1 MINPCRL
8 WLMSMVWRVLW
19 SVAHPVGVCYCPFTG
34 DSCAHHWTGQ
44 RECVIYFLFFFI
56 LFEVLV
62 NVKEG
67 TSGPEEIWIPLSL
80 WTGDG
85 GRDLQQS
92 WGREPTDWPQAVAA
106 WWWEILGLMACRPAP
121 QSMACQFLWLS
132 NGRHPDS
139 SPGGPK
145 W

>member
-44 RECVIYFLFFFI
+44 KECAIFNFLFYFI
-56 LFEVLV
+56 WNFGECERRNFRAWGDMNPPVLV
-62 NVKEG
+62 DRR
-67 TSGPEEIWIPLSL
+67 W
-80 WTGDG
+80 
-85 GRDLQQS
+85 GRNLQQS
-92 WGREPTDWPQAVAA
+92 WGREPSEWPQAVAA
-106 WWWEILGLMACRPAP
+106 WWWEILGLMAYRPAP